1 MINFKTKVEYTASNA
16 RTLASSGFANPYFM
30 TFNQAREMGYKINKG
45 SEGTQLK
52 RVVEIKEKNKKT
64 GKIEK
69 KKIAKKFYVFN
80 LTQMTKVEVETE
92 VAA

>member
-1 MINFKTKVEYTASNA
+1 MINFKTQIAYTNTNA
-16 RTLASSGFANPYFM
+16 QKLMESEFGSQYWM

-45 SEGTQLK
+45 SEGVQLC
-52 RVVEIKEKNKKT
+52 RVVEKNVKNKET

-69 KKIAKKFYVFN
+69 KKVAKAFYVFN
-80 LTQMTKVEVETE
+80 LEQMTKVTDSE